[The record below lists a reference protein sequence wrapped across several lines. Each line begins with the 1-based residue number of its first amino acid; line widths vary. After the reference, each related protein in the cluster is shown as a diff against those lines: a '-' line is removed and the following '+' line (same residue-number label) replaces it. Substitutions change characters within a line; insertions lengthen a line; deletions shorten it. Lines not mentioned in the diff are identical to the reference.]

1 MIFNVPSDLSF
12 ICNSTASY
20 FQFCNSEL
28 GEKSEGT
35 SKLYEH
41 IWSVLGT
48 VLGFELNSKYN
59 VLKYQTRPHSGNFSC
74 ISRYLFA
81 LAVSSGW
88 SLDHPLNKRRFTKCK
103 LQEQDSIPYRT
114 VLQKRAFSQLVKKFP
129 FNSRTRKFIP
139 VFEVTSH

>member
-1 MIFNVPSDLSF
+1 V
-12 ICNSTASY
+12 
-20 FQFCNSEL
+20 
-28 GEKSEGT
+28 GEKSEET
-35 SKLYEH
+35 CKLQGH

-48 VLGFELNSKYN
+48 ALGFELNSKYN

-88 SLDHPLNKRRFTKCK
+88 SLDHPLHKRRFTKCK

-114 VLQKRAFSQLVKKFP
+114 VLLQKPNFLSSSRNSHSIHGPESLFP
-129 FNSRTRKFIP
+129 YSKSP
-139 VFEVTSH
+139 VTSIYHKPYQINRHNVCL